1 MFYPDGST
9 KDFAGN
15 ASAFLCCLS
24 KGKDEV
30 RTKFTLTLLD
40 GQGNAQEIN
49 KDYVAAHIFSLEAPN
64 MGFPKFAEKSKL
76 KSSSHLLTIRCVLT
90 VIKEPPTECRRN
102 LIVVPPSKL
111 PCNIERTLKDG
122 KGADVT
128 LLVGGREFSAHRFM
142 LAAQSPV
149 FDAQLFGP
157 MMDEETRCIEVI
169 DMDPA
174 IFEMLLHY
182 IYMDSLPPCDEK
194 GCDAASMQHLLVA
207 ADRYG
212 LDRLK
217 VMCEEELSK
226 SINVHTVTSTLAVA
240 DQHFCE
246 GLKNACEEFLS
257 APGIG
262 AIVSLRNGFK
272 RMMAK
277 LESRGKE
284 ERSRECPRNLVVVP
298 PPELSGRLERTRKD
312 GKGTDV
318 TFLVGGR
325 EFSGHTF
332 MLAAQSPIFDAQFFG
347 PMADKDTRCIEVPDM
362 EPAIFEMLLHF
373 IYTDSLPPCNEE
385 GYDAATM
392 QHLLVAAHRYRLDR
406 LKVMCEEKLSK
417 SINVQTVTSTLA
429 VADQHFCEGL
439 KDACV
444 EFLSE
449 PRIAAIVWLRN
460 GFTRCMAKLESGDK
474 EVSAAG
480 TK

>member
-1 MFYPDGST
+1 MAENPAAAAAVNHGEGLRLPETSSICVTESAAHNFEVTNYALLQGLGVGKYITSSTFRVGGYDWNIMFYPDGST

-24 KGKDEV
+24 KGKDEA

-49 KDYVAAHIFSLEAPN
+49 KDY
-64 MGFPKFAEKSKL
+64 
-76 KSSSHLLTIRCVLT
+76 
-90 VIKEPPTECRRN
+90 
-102 LIVVPPSKL
+102 L

-284 ERSRECPRNLVVVP
+284 EAS
-298 PPELSGRLERTRKD
+298 
-312 GKGTDV
+312 
-318 TFLVGGR
+318 
-325 EFSGHTF
+325 
-332 MLAAQSPIFDAQFFG
+332 
-347 PMADKDTRCIEVPDM
+347 
-362 EPAIFEMLLHF
+362 
-373 IYTDSLPPCNEE
+373 
-385 GYDAATM
+385 AT
-392 QHLLVAAHRYRLDR
+392 L
-406 LKVMCEEKLSK
+406 
-417 SINVQTVTSTLA
+417 
-429 VADQHFCEGL
+429 
-439 KDACV
+439 
-444 EFLSE
+444 
-449 PRIAAIVWLRN
+449 
-460 GFTRCMAKLESGDK
+460 
-474 EVSAAG
+474 